1 VGEPQAEPQRRG
13 RPGWLVTIEGP
24 DGGGK
29 TLVARLARDVLT
41 ARGLPVLLT
50 REPGGTPLG
59 ERIRSMVLDHDP
71 SDPRLAPRADA
82 LLFAA
87 ARAQHV
93 AEVIEAGLARGEIV
107 LCARF
112 ADSSLAYQG
121 YGLGLPL
128 DEMRRLQDFATAG
141 RWPDLTVLLDLP
153 VEVGLARKQSDE
165 QTRFEAAFDL
175 AYHERVRAG
184 YLAMAA
190 AESGR
195 WVKLDATAPVEAV
208 VAGTIA
214 AIDRLIGASTEPSGP
229 PLRIHP

>member
-1 VGEPQAEPQRRG
+1 VPQRRVS
-13 RPGWLVTIEGP
+13 PGWLVTIEGP

-29 TLVARLARDVLT
+29 TLVARLARDVLV

-59 ERIRSMVLDHDP
+59 DRIRSMVLDFDP

-93 AEVIEAGLARGEIV
+93 AEVIEPGLARGEIV
-107 LCARF
+107 ICARYV
-112 ADSSLAYQG
+112 DSSLAYQG

-128 DEMRRLQDFATAG
+128 DEMRRLQEFATG
-141 RWPDLTVLLDLP
+141 GLWPDLTVLLDLA

-184 YLAMAA
+184 YLDMAA
-190 AESGR
+190 AEPQR
-195 WVKLDATAPVEAV
+195 WVIIDAAASVETV
-208 VAGTIA
+208 VAGTLE
-214 AIDRLIGASTEPSGP
+214 AIDRLIGAPSVTPTEPSAP
-229 PLRIHP
+229 RLRIHS